1 MYKAIL
7 ITRQDNYAY
16 TTGDLVQCCNTKYN
30 SQFPL
35 NTVMFAPQDRS
46 KMGAV
51 EGWDRKHLIIT
62 SDEEI
67 KEGDYVYSD
76 IWKQIYHAVKKFES
90 GQGFEF
96 DKGYAYTGGDKLSKI
111 IASTNPEH
119 HLSGIESVSIQQWI
133 DAGCPEEVNLLTEY
147 KEDLQADIMGGKEL
161 LKLVNNQVTIVPK
174 KKAQW
179 EDKVFQATSEKKIEV
194 PCSDSNEQC
203 KHYVAVTNDTEPE
216 LEIEV
221 NGCFSGPGVS
231 EISVIEAIVDMA
243 EDKGWHF
250 GGGTNVYTEIIEP
263 DVEQLAKQS
272 AKDNEAWKGGPFS
285 IREQNY
291 EYLFE
296 EGFKAGWAA
305 NPNKFTSEDMISYF
319 KFCNARSISGNP
331 SDKALA
337 VWLVEYELEKLKTKL

>member
-7 ITRQDNYAY
+7 IPVKKDLAEELYLIFKSDNGII
-16 TTGDLVQCCNTKYN
+16 TVLTKHRAKTIGTYN
-30 SQFPL
+30 
-35 NTVMFAPQDRS
+35 
-46 KMGAV
+46 
-51 EGWDRKHLIIT
+51 HLIIT

-67 KEGDYVYSD
+67 KKDDYVYSHV
-76 IWKQIYHAVKKFES
+76 WKQLYHAIKKFES

-119 HLSGIESVSIQQWI
+119 NLPNITTESIQQWI
-133 DAGCPEEVNLLTEY
+133 DAGCKTEEVNLLTEY

-161 LKLVNNQVTIVPK
+161 LKLVNNQVTIVPE

-305 NPNKFTSEDMISYF
+305 NPNKFTSEEMISYF